1 MRFGALVIPSG
12 ENYKLIPRSAIW
24 GIGDSEQ
31 FGVLVS
37 KIPSLD
43 TILFWPSVGIG
54 FRHRTFRALLW
65 WPEHGI
71 GFCGLADSV
80 AIMLNAV
87 SPWFC
92 IGDSKHRFGGPSMV
106 SGFYGPVDGV
116 VVMLNAVSP

>member
-1 MRFGALVIPSG
+1 MWAKHDPHLFYLSCFLLFVSEGAL
-12 ENYKLIPRSAIW
+12 LIFRFFTA
-24 GIGDSEQ
+24 G
-31 FGVLVS
+31 
-37 KIPSLD
+37 LD
-43 TILFWPSVGIG
+43 TTLFWPSVGIG
-54 FRHRTFRALLW
+54 FWHRTFRAFLW

-71 GFCGLADSV
+71 GFCGPADSV

-106 SGFYGPVDGV
+106 SGFYGPLDGE